1 MDQEEV
7 YVRAQNLT
15 ISLPYEGCGK
25 NCPFCVSRM
34 TGGVPNDIWLMRRNA
49 DKVVRLARQAQVS
62 SVLFTGKGEP
72 LQSTL
77 ALTHLAP
84 FFREFPM
91 EIQTNG
97 ELLTEAMLDTLLF
110 LRFNTIALSL
120 NSLGEYEAQK
130 DKIERISNVRMV
142 ARLTFNLTDMLDI
155 KTIEELVILC
165 RQTHAS
171 QLLLRNITV
180 PTGTDPRN
188 ETAKWIAG
196 HTNPKRYE
204 KMTKAFLRKKPRKIR
219 QLAHGDSVYE
229 MDGVSVCMN
238 EYCVQDT
245 AGEEDIRSLIFQED
259 GHVYTAWNSPA
270 SILF

>member
-1 MDQEEV
+1 M
-7 YVRAQNLT
+7 RAQNLT
-15 ISLPYEGCGK
+15 ISLPFEGCGK

-34 TGGVPNDIWLMRRNA
+34 TGAIPGDIWLMRRNA
-49 DKVVRLARQAQVS
+49 DKVARLAKQAQVS

-72 LQSTL
+72 LQSIV
-77 ALTHLAP
+77 ALTQLAP
-84 FFREFPM
+84 VFQEFPM
-91 EIQTNG
+91 ELQTNG
-97 ELLTEAMLDTLLF
+97 ELLSMEMIDSLAF
-110 LRFNTIALSL
+110 LKFNTIAVSC
-120 NSLGEYEAQK
+120 NSLGDYEARK
-130 DKIERISNVRMV
+130 GVLERISSTRMIS
-142 ARLTFNLTDMLDI
+142 RLVFNLTDMLETQ
-155 KTIEELVILC
+155 TINELVMLC
-165 RQTHAS
+165 RQVYAR
-171 QLLLRNITV
+171 QLILRNITI

-188 ETAKWIAG
+188 ETAKWIVE
-196 HTNPKRYE
+196 HTKPNRYGS
-204 KMTKAFLRKKPRKIR
+204 MVKAFLRKKPRKIR